1 MFEAFVTL
9 LKEKLHFFLED
20 IQKLKYFFQETHSC
34 DSDSNFGKP
43 NGEIM
48 LFLVMDPITQQVSQF
63 SLTNLKAMFWSL
75 FVQIMED
82 GLY

>member
-1 MFEAFVTL
+1 MFGAL
-9 LKEKLHFFLED
+9 NEKLYFFLED
-20 IQKLKYFFQETHSC
+20 IQKLKYFFFKRLILVTPTQI
-34 DSDSNFGKP
+34 FGKP

-48 LFLVMDPITQQVSQF
+48 LFLVTDPITQQVSQF
-63 SLTNLKAMFWSL
+63 SSTNSKAMFWKL